1 MAAKVYR
8 SKRIVAN
15 VIKISNEAIRIKE
28 LVTSKDATEIERVT
42 DEYCQTFGI
51 TKGELKRLRSAIA
64 RLEKYYGIIFDEML
78 SISFKENG
86 IGRE

>member
-8 SKRIVAN
+8 SKRITAN
-15 VIKISNEAIRIKE
+15 IIKISNEAIKIKE

-51 TKGELKRLRSAIA
+51 TKGELKRLRSAIV

-78 SISFKENG
+78 SIAFKEKDF
-86 IGRE
+86 RRK